1 MKKEGEFMAWRTKV
15 QAKVQG
21 YSFFHF
27 FSLFHCFLKNLCS
40 NFVKMEE
47 MLWIENIIESTQAPH
62 F

>member
-21 YSFFHF
+21 YSFLHF

-47 MLWIENIIESTQAPH
+47 MLWIEDIIEST
-62 F
+62 